1 MRNKKLFGLLAVGA
15 LSLATVGAGLLVNP
29 EVKASA
35 DSDLRFEMT
44 GAGVRLEDPTGLR
57 FEALVGKDLA
67 ENENVTFGVIIFP
80 ENIMEMY
87 GVSTEYSATTN
98 YINEI
103 NTKAAEYVAQYPL
116 ANMESAPQLSESG
129 EYYTLW
135 GSIANIQ
142 YNNLARD
149 WFGVAY
155 AKEGDTY
162 TFAEFSDSV
171 NVRNVTYV
179 ASAAVSDTEYGYS
192 ADEVKTMKGLVSK
205 SLYKLAGVAEAQAD
219 ELVTAGTYAEYN
231 ATLSAEELTL
241 SYGKTQKLSVSATV
255 AGSDTS
261 LAVGAIWASDNEKVA
276 TVDKYGVVT
285 AVANGTATITATCMG
300 EELTCEVTVEAP
312 AKFLSVPANVYGM
325 TNGQSYTVPM
335 ATATEGATVTW
346 VAQDYIAQNAHDSFG
361 AALAGPWNSND
372 HTAVSL
378 SGFGVDFIKITYTL
392 TYGDYTENAYTFLCR
407 GDLLVSDIHGEYVP
421 NMTTSGNMSVSDYE
435 FIPGEGGSIRLSGTG
450 TVSGSLAFPANTW
463 MGDNLNRF
471 SFFIYNASDKP
482 VTLLQQWGGSW
493 NLVVPARTVVYDE
506 WVNRF
511 GAVHGWNIADKN
523 NCLNGFSWTASSEDE
538 VNLYFGGFNVN
549 KNAFDGALKV
559 ATKAQFVPLNTPTA
573 IPEYTVSET
582 LLAAGGEVSWE
593 AQGIYTRIYD
603 NNAGIIF
610 NEITVNKEN
619 KTVETKSVI
628 ASITITYTL
637 KYKNFEV
644 KEYSYMMPNVIQNVS
659 STMTP
664 LDAIDSAWATTG
676 AGLHASSVT
685 TAEYIKGCTTLA
697 VTETARFGVVNSGLV
712 LGNNVKAFDVV
723 IVNDSDEVLNVHCAS
738 WGSTQTIEARA
749 MVTFNPMLFGGNVHT
764 AWNFVNGA
772 DNTLLGGIADWSG
785 LSVNRTNGVY
795 YTYRVNSDFNV

>member
-44 GAGVRLEDPTGLR
+44 GAGVRLEEPTGLR

-116 ANMESAPQLSESG
+116 ANMESVPQLSENG

-255 AGSDTS
+255 AGSETS
-261 LAVGAIWASDNEKVA
+261 LTVGAIWASDNEKVA

-325 TNGQSYTVPM
+325 TNGQSYVVPM
-335 ATATEGATVTW
+335 ATATEGATVTC
-346 VAQDYIAQNAHDSFG
+346 VAQDYIADNQHDNFG
-361 AALAGPWNSND
+361 SALAGPWNSND
-372 HTAVSL
+372 HKTVTI
-378 SGFGVDFIKITYTL
+378 SGFSVDFIKITYTL

-407 GDLLVSDIHGEYVP
+407 GGLLVSDIHGEYVP

-450 TVSGSLAFPANTW
+450 TVSGRLTFPANTW
-463 MGDNLNRF
+463 AGDNLNRF

-482 VTLLQQWGGSW
+482 VTLVKQWGIW
-493 NLVVPARTVVYDE
+493 DLVVPAHTVIYDE

-511 GAVHGWNIADKN
+511 GAVHAWKIADEN
-523 NCLNGFSWTASSEDE
+523 NCLKGFEWTASSEGE

-549 KNAFDGALKV
+549 KTAFDGALKV
-559 ATKAQFVPLNTPTA
+559 ATKAQFMPMNTATPISEVI
-573 IPEYTVSET
+573 IPEALKE
-582 LLAAGGEVSWE
+582 AGVEVSWKAE
-593 AQGIYTRIYD
+593 SIYTV
-603 NNAGIIF
+603 F
-610 NEITVNKEN
+610 HHQE
-619 KTVETKSVI
+619 
-628 ASITITYTL
+628 
-637 KYKNFEV
+637 
-644 KEYSYMMPNVIQNVS
+644 NVS
-659 STMTP
+659 
-664 LDAIDSAWATTG
+664 
-676 AGLHASSVT
+676 
-685 TAEYIKGCTTLA
+685 
-697 VTETARFGVVNSGLV
+697 GVVVGD
-712 LGNNVKAFDVV
+712 GN
-723 IVNDSDEVLNVHCAS
+723 
-738 WGSTQTIEARA
+738 
-749 MVTFNPMLFGGNVHT
+749 
-764 AWNFVNGA
+764 
-772 DNTLLGGIADWSG
+772 
-785 LSVNRTNGVY
+785 
-795 YTYRVNSDFNV
+795 

>member
-1 MRNKKLFGLLAVGA
+1 MKNKKLFGLLAVGA

-35 DSDLRFEMT
+35 DSDTRFEMT
-44 GAGVRLEDPTGLR
+44 GAGVRLEEPTGLR

-87 GVSTEYSATTN
+87 NISTEYSATVN
-98 YINEI
+98 YHDEI

-116 ANMESAPQLSESG
+116 MDMESVPQLSED
-129 EYYTLW
+129 ETHYTLW

-149 WFGVAY
+149 WWGVAY
-155 AKEGDTY
+155 AKEGDSYTY
-162 TFAEFSDSV
+162 AEFSNAV
-171 NVRNVTYV
+171 NVRNATYV
-179 ASAAVSDTEYGYS
+179 ASAAVSDTEYGYT
-192 ADEVKTMKGLVSK
+192 AEEVKTMKGLVSK
-205 SLYKLAGVAEAQAD
+205 SLYNLAGKTEAEAD
-219 ELVTAGTYAEYN
+219 ELVKAGTYAEYN

-241 SYGKTQKLSVSATV
+241 SYGKTQKLSVSASV
-255 AGSDTS
+255 AGSDNT
-261 LAVGAIWASDNEKVA
+261 LTLGAIWASDDETVA
-276 TVDKYGVVT
+276 KVDKYGVVT
-285 AVANGTATITATCMG
+285 AIANGTATVTATCMG
-300 EELTCEVTVEAP
+300 ETLSCDVTVEAP
-312 AKFLSVPANVYGM
+312 AKFTYVPANVYGM

-346 VAQDYIAQNAHDSFG
+346 VAQDYVAQNAHESFG

-372 HTAVSL
+372 HTAVSF
-378 SGFGVDFIKITYTL
+378 SGFSVDFIKITYTL

-435 FIPGEGGSIRLSGTG
+435 LIPGEGGSIRLSGTG

-463 MGDNLNRF
+463 AGDNLNRF

-482 VTLLQQWGGSW
+482 VTLVKQWGDDW
-493 NLVVPARTVVYDE
+493 NLVVPAHTVIYDE

-511 GAVHGWNIADKN
+511 GAVFDWGIADAN
-523 NCLNGFSWTASSEDE
+523 HCLKGFSWTASSEDE

-644 KEYSYMMPNVIQNVS
+644 KAYSYMMPNVIQEVS

-697 VTETARFGVVNSGLV
+697 VTQAARFGVVNSGLV
-712 LGNNVKAFDVV
+712 LGNNVKAFDIV
-723 IVNDSDEVLNVHCAS
+723 IVNDSDDVLRVNSAS
-738 WGSTQTIEARA
+738 WGASQSIQPRA
-749 MVTFNPMLFGGNVHT
+749 MVTFNPMVFGPTVHK
-764 AWNFVNGA
+764 AWKFVKE
-772 DNTLLGGIADWSG
+772 DNTLLGGIADYSG
-785 LSVNRTNGVY
+785 LSANFASGVY